1 MYSHRCCS
9 GYGGLKTYLPL
20 LLQPAHG
27 ITTHALRTQI
37 IAASSSLSIVREG
50 APVTVHPLTPEVSFR
65 ISSNNKTKLGRIATN
80 RLNSAPANP
89 LLQVLSTI
97 ESSSSSFCTVH
108 IIIVHSA
115 TKSDF
120 VLQFVLLL
128 SVRFDIVCHS
138 KETNPWVLLL
148 LLLFFLPPTTV
159 ASAFI
164 NRKRFSAPSPSTS
177 SPAPQSQPASQP
189 THHQHHPKEGTAD
202 PAELFSSVFVRVA
215 SVKFTNILQSK
226 FNL

>member
-1 MYSHRCCS
+1 MVVVLVVCTLRHATTFTWQTFDQILTPIKSCLASLSLIWPLYSATSQPHKSAVSVYGIQLVVATYSHRCCN

-89 LLQVLSTI
+89 LLQVLHHRVVVVVVLHSTHNN
-97 ESSSSSFCTVH
+97 CTQCN
-108 IIIVHSA
+108 
-115 TKSDF
+115 K
-120 VLQFVLLL
+120 
-128 SVRFDIVCHS
+128 
-138 KETNPWVLLL
+138 K
-148 LLLFFLPPTTV
+148 
-159 ASAFI
+159 
-164 NRKRFSAPSPSTS
+164 
-177 SPAPQSQPASQP
+177 
-189 THHQHHPKEGTAD
+189 
-202 PAELFSSVFVRVA
+202 
-215 SVKFTNILQSK
+215 
-226 FNL
+226 